1 MIWDPNLCHLIV
13 ASIFLSSKL
22 KTGHTNNYYYCASI
36 KITLSLWTKP
46 FIFYHLFI
54 LLSSRKPW
62 LWYCSY
68 SDFIA
73 LIVGGSASLGQS
85 VQNDT
90 DNPVERLGLK
100 TNVRLQIL
108 SVFNF
113 IQPREKWQCKAVRKP
128 DWVHFACSRFPA
140 RSFRAV
146 YDTDISYF
154 IKAIPPG
161 RLLYHVSLQ
170 IPTPLCGAY
179 NTKFPT
185 FNMFHY
191 NILKAG

>member
-1 MIWDPNLCHLIV
+1 M
-13 ASIFLSSKL
+13 
-22 KTGHTNNYYYCASI
+22 
-36 KITLSLWTKP
+36 
-46 FIFYHLFI
+46 
-54 LLSSRKPW
+54 
-62 LWYCSY
+62 
-68 SDFIA
+68 
-73 LIVGGSASLGQS
+73 IVGGSASLGQS

-90 DNPVERLGLK
+90 DNPVESLDLK

-113 IQPREKWQCKAVRKP
+113 IQPREKRQRKAVRKP
-128 DWVHFACSRFPA
+128 GWVHSACSRLPA
-140 RSFRAV
+140 GSFRAV

-161 RLLYHVSLQ
+161 RLYHVSLQ

-191 NILKAG
+191 NILKVG